1 MAVNPTDTDEA
12 FLREVDEG
20 VRRDQVA
27 TLWQRYGTIGI
38 IAVVLFLGALGGW
51 LWWRE
56 EQGRKAGVAG
66 EDFTQAV
73 TKLEV
78 GEGAAAR
85 PVLDRLAKDGP
96 GGYTALA
103 QFMQAADSVGGG
115 DNAKAIKI
123 LDGIAGDASQPQPM
137 RDAALIK
144 SVRLAYDSL
153 PPATVIARLKDL
165 SVPGNPWFG
174 IAGEMTALAHIKA
187 GQAGQAKPLLTAI
200 VRDATQPP
208 SLRNRAAQLAV
219 AQGVDPATL
228 QPAASAS
235 TGAAAPVAEPA
246 K

>member
-1 MAVNPTDTDEA
+1 MAVTPRDTDEA

-187 GQAGQAKPLLTAI
+187 GQAAQAKPLLTAI
-200 VRDATQPP
+200 VRDPTQPP

-219 AQGVDPATL
+219 AQGVDPSML
-228 QPAASAS
+228 QPA
-235 TGAAAPVAEPA
+235 GAAAPVAEPV